1 MCLEVP
7 LRAGSAPICAHSGAV
22 CHSLPLAEL
31 LDRVIQQSARVQ
43 GISNDLHSEFVS
55 PFTFLHALV
64 FFSSTAVS
72 LVPSLSLCL
81 CVFEQLNVHCLRLK
95 QWRIKLVYFFSS
107 SFFFKSQIGR
117 ASCRERV

>member
-81 CVFEQLNVHCLRLK
+81 SFSLSLLLSLSLYFLSFITFFPTVCLKVSIML
-95 QWRIKLVYFFSS
+95 
-107 SFFFKSQIGR
+107 
-117 ASCRERV
+117 A